1 VKTLVLLSTLLLVS
15 PALAAPKCD
24 SYSYCVGSETRIW
37 EETYTAAF
45 VFFTEVRDYDDNTAA
60 GLAEGV
66 ADRALK
72 VYKTRHSR

>member
-1 VKTLVLLSTLLLVS
+1 MKTLVLALLLLAS

-24 SYSYCVGSETRIW
+24 SLNYCYGSETRIW

-66 ADRALK
+66 ADRAVK
-72 VYKTRHSR
+72 IYKTRHSR